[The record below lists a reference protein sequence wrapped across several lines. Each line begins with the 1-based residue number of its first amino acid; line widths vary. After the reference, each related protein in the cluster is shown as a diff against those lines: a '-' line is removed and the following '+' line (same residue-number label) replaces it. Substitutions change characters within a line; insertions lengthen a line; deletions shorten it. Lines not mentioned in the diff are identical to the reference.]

1 MSRKVFISILGTGFY
16 NKCKYVTS
24 DFCSSETRY
33 AQQSILELVGA
44 CKWSKN
50 DACYIFT
57 TEKAYKENWDVKER
71 KNNKTKCVEKYTGLE
86 AVLENM
92 GLPFKPEAISIP
104 DGKDEDEM
112 WEIFSMIFSQLEEND
127 ELYVDLTHSF
137 RYLPMLLLVLS
148 NYAKFLK
155 NITVN
160 HISYGNFEARNSDT
174 NEAPIVDLLP
184 ISALQD
190 WTFAAADYVKNGNT
204 ERLSDL
210 SKSMLAPILRSS
222 ADENARNMN
231 QLIRVIDA
239 ATEDFQTCRGMNII
253 QAENIRNLN
262 ELLKGGEDS
271 FIKPLNPLINKIK
284 ESFEPFKS
292 EFSIDNGFYAAQ
304 WCFNNGLY
312 QQAATMLQENV
323 VSFFCARYNIQVD
336 DEDKRE
342 AINNVITIINRN
354 IEDDRGKWKV
364 KQDNIELVAAILEND
379 SLISNK
385 EITSAFS
392 TLTDLRNDIN
402 HFGMRSKTAPLR
414 SDRIK
419 NRLEDLLTYFT
430 DKLLTNK
437 LLNDDYKFSCFDYQ
451 PIDKLMFINISNH
464 PYEQWD
470 SDQKEAA
477 AKYGECIDIPF
488 PSVDEKG
495 DEDYIAKLADDYLLK
510 VLKQIGKHN
519 KKGITVH
526 LMGEMTFSVALLER
540 LKRNYIQCVA
550 STSQRQALE
559 IGNGKKESVFKFMK
573 FRKYYEL

>member
-1 MSRKVFISILGTGFY
+1 MSRKVFISILGTSFY
-16 NKCKYVTS
+16 NKCKYVTN
-24 DFCSSETRY
+24 DFCSTETRF
-33 AQQSILELVGA
+33 AQQSILELVGG
-44 CKWSKN
+44 CQWSKD

-57 TEKAYKENWDVKER
+57 TEKACKENWDVRER
-71 KNNKTKCVEKYTGLE
+71 MNYRTQGVEKYTGLKT
-86 AVLENM
+86 VLHNM
-92 GLPFKPEAISIP
+92 KLPFEPQAIKIP
-104 DGKDEDEM
+104 DGKDENEM
-112 WEIFSMIFSQLEEND
+112 WEIFSMIFSKLEKND

-190 WTFAAADYVKNGNT
+190 WTFAAADYVENGNT
-204 ERLSDL
+204 DRLSDL
-210 SKSMLAPILRSS
+210 SKSMLVPILRSS

-253 QAENIRNLN
+253 KAENIRNLN
-262 ELLKGGEDS
+262 ELLLDVEAS

-304 WCFNNGLY
+304 WCFSNGLY

-323 VSFFCARYNIQVD
+323 VSFFCARYNIEVD

-342 AINNVITIINRN
+342 AINNVITIINLK
-354 IEDDRGKWKV
+354 IKDKRGEWKV
-364 KQDNIELVAAILEND
+364 KNDNIELVAAILEND
-379 SLISNK
+379 PLISNK
-385 EITSAFS
+385 EITSAFRK
-392 TLTDLRNDIN
+392 LTDLRNDIN
-402 HFGMRSKTAPLR
+402 HFGMRSKNAPMK
-414 SDRIK
+414 SERIK
-419 NRLEDLLTYFT
+419 NRLEELLDYFS
-430 DKLLTNK
+430 DK
-437 LLNDDYKFSCFDYQ
+437 LLNDDYKFPCFDYQ

-470 SDQKEAA
+470 SVQKEAA
-477 AKYGECIDIPF
+477 AQYGECIDIPF

-495 DEDYIAKLADDYLLK
+495 DEDYIATLADDYLLK

-540 LKRNYIQCVA
+540 LKRNYILCVA

-559 IGNGKKESVFKFMK
+559 IGNGKKESVFKFLK
-573 FRKYYEL
+573 FRKYYKL